1 MSEAN
6 LSVRT
11 LEQAD
16 GPAAVS
22 VINAAAAWYAEFLPA
37 EELEEPEMT
46 VASWEEEASRM
57 TWYGAFA
64 GDDLVG
70 VMGREYVEDVAL
82 LRHAYVLPTWQRQGV
97 AARLHGFIEPQVAD
111 VAKIIIGTYE
121 ANYQARGAL
130 EKGGYQLSSDSEAVL
145 RRYYRIPEDRLRT
158 SVTYEKSLGA
168 GR

>member
-11 LEQAD
+11 LERAD
-16 GPAAVS
+16 GPAAVT
-22 VINAAAAWYAEFLPA
+22 VINAAAAWYAEFLPP
-37 EELEEPEMT
+37 EEVEDPEMT
-46 VASWEEEASRM
+46 AALWEDEAGRM

-70 VMGREYVEDVAL
+70 VMGLEYFDDVAL
-82 LRHAYVLPTWQRQGV
+82 LRHAYVLPAWQRQGV

-130 EKGGYQLSSDSEAVL
+130 EKGGYELSPDSRAVL
-145 RRYYRIPEDRLRT
+145 RHYYRIPEDRLRT
-158 SVTYEKSLGA
+158 SVTYEKNVTA
-168 GR
+168 RP